1 MRICAFRFL
10 SFYFLLILKSA
21 IFVSKI
27 NLKYIQKEMK
37 RNIRK
42 AANPYYSPSLRVTIC
57 RIECGFAQ
65 SSGSGIK
72 DPIFEDE
79 ESWN

>member
-1 MRICAFRFL
+1 
-10 SFYFLLILKSA
+10 
-21 IFVSKI
+21 
-27 NLKYIQKEMK
+27 MK

-42 AANPYYSPSLRVTIC
+42 TANAYNSPSLRATIC
-57 RIECGFAQ
+57 RIEHGFAQ

>member
-1 MRICAFRFL
+1 
-10 SFYFLLILKSA
+10 
-21 IFVSKI
+21 
-27 NLKYIQKEMK
+27 MK
-37 RNIRK
+37 RNVRK
-42 AANPYYSPSLRVTIC
+42 TANAYNSPSLRATIC
-57 RIECGFAQ
+57 RIEHGFAQ